1 MDGSPGRPTAAI
13 TCGCGC
19 STCPAPC
26 PLAVTR
32 CRSASCVPTGE
43 PADVALGVDIL
54 GAAYL
59 GGSPLSP
66 YVLAGR
72 IDELTPGSV
81 ARLERGLRT
90 ASAPWA
96 TTGF

>member
-1 MDGSPGRPTAAI
+1 MHVFFDVQLQRFLDRHAVEEVEHRPVLDRADQ
-13 TCGCGC
+13 
-19 STCPAPC
+19 PAH
-26 PLAVTR
+26 R
-32 CRSASCVPTGE
+32 F
-43 PADVALGVDIL
+43 GVDIL

-90 ASAPWA
+90 ARAPWA